1 MTLRRRLT
9 LMSALAV
16 GVTVALASLGCYL
29 AMRSELRGQVDR
41 RLRAQGDLVQRLG
54 ALRGGTLPA
63 PSKRAGG
70 PAEFSQVVG
79 PDGDV
84 SDRLGGLAIAVD
96 PGDRAAAGGGGEPF
110 LSDRSADGVHLR
122 VMTVPTEGVG
132 AVQLARSLESVDAVL
147 GRLRIVLAL
156 LVVAGT
162 VFAAAMARLFA
173 RPVIRPISE
182 LTRAAEHIE
191 ATGDLGR
198 RIGARGGDEVG
209 RMAQRFDAMLD
220 RVQASQAAQRRLVAD
235 ASHEL
240 RTPVTSLRTNMEVL
254 LAGAELEEGERRALL
269 RDMVGQSE
277 ELSELVGDLVELAR
291 GDEGDPPI
299 EDVALHDL
307 VAESVARARRHAS
320 AVRFRTDLEPC
331 VIAGVPDRLGRAV
344 NNVLD
349 NAAAHSPPRG
359 AVEVRLHDGVLEVR
373 DHGPGVPE
381 EELGQLFDRFF
392 RGASGR
398 VRQGSGLGLA
408 IVRQVADAHGAT
420 VEADNAQ
427 GGGLVV
433 RLAFTALRAA
443 EERESV
449 RVAVRV
455 A

>member
-1 MTLRRRLT
+1 MTLRRRLM

-16 GVTVALASLGCYL
+16 GVTVALASLVCYL

-41 RLRAQGDLVQRLG
+41 RLRAQGDLVERIG
-54 ALRGGTLPA
+54 ALGGGQLPA
-63 PSKRAGG
+63 PSRRSGG

-79 PDGDV
+79 PDGGV
-84 SDRLGGLAIAVD
+84 SDRLGGLAIAVA
-96 PGDRAAAGGGGEPF
+96 PGDRAAAGAGGKPF
-110 LSDRSADGVHLR
+110 LSDRSAGGVHLR
-122 VMTVPTEGVG
+122 VMTVPIEGAG
-132 AVQLARSLESVDAVL
+132 AVQLGRSLEGVDAVL

-162 VFAAAMARLFA
+162 AFAAAMARLFA

-198 RIGARGGDEVG
+198 RIGARGEDEVG

-277 ELSELVGDLVELAR
+277 ELSELVGDLIELAR

-299 EDVALHDL
+299 EDIALHEL
-307 VAESVARARRHAS
+307 VAESVARAQRHAS
-320 AVRFRTDLEPC
+320 GVRFRTDLEPC

-349 NAAAHSPPRG
+349 NAAAHTPPRG
-359 AVEVRLHDGVLEVR
+359 AVEVRLRGGVLEIR

-398 VRQGSGLGLA
+398 LRQGSGLGLA

-420 VEADNAQ
+420 VAAANAP
-427 GGGLVV
+427 GGGLLV
-433 RLAFTALRAA
+433 RLAFAPLEAS
-443 EERESV
+443 EERDSV